1 MSYKNLMNHLL
12 SVEKLEQQVEDL
24 QYQII
29 ELQEELS

>member
-1 MSYKNLMNHLL
+1 MNHLL